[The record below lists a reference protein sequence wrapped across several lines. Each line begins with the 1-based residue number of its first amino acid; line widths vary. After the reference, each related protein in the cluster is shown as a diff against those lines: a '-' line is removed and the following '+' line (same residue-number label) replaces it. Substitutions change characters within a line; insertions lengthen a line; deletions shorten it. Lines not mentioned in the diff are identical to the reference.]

1 MIIGHN
7 KYRLSN
13 TVDKELYKMSNI
25 WRYSSRLIHKP
36 ENLAEHS
43 FYVAFKVYE
52 IGYVYGIDEARI
64 AKAAKIALCHDCGE
78 IYTGDLPHSLK
89 AYSPEI
95 KALSEQLEVK
105 LIAEN
110 FKWFGDDFKDFVEK
124 KDKIVCGLVEIADM
138 LDVIMFIDREETLG
152 NRDPDIIGIRSEI
165 HERYVNAITNFE
177 KALEEERAEING

>member
-7 KYRLSN
+7 SYRIAT

-52 IGYVYGIDEARI
+52 LGYLYGIDEERI

-89 AYSPEI
+89 VYSPEI
-95 KALSEQLEVK
+95 KTISEQLEVK
-105 LIAEN
+105 LIKEN
-110 FKWFGDDFKDFVEK
+110 FKWFGDDFEDFINK
-124 KDKIVCGLVEIADM
+124 KDKIICGLVEIADII
-138 LDVIMFIDREETLG
+138 DVIMFIDREETLG
-152 NRDPDIIGIRSEI
+152 NRDPDILEIRSEVI
-165 HERYVNAITNFE
+165 ERYINAITNFE
-177 KALEEERAEING
+177 KALKEERSKIDG